1 MDETTTS
8 CIPSH
13 AESGAATD
21 ISGSPPAH
29 SARPGYV
36 AAIVVQA
43 AMLWVAN
50 HLLEWGWP
58 SFLTSSFEQV
68 LPWIAASI
76 IVSMAVNACFI
87 VWDRGWFRA
96 LGDTATATMG
106 VAVGVVTW
114 DVFPFDF
121 SGWGTDWTWLVRLVV
136 AVGIV
141 GSAISVLVN
150 GTRFVWRLGNHS

>member
-8 CIPSH
+8 RLSDH
-13 AESGAATD
+13 VGSGTTPDDAA
-21 ISGSPPAH
+21 SARAR

-43 AMLWVAN
+43 LFLWVAH
-50 HLLEWGWP
+50 HLLGWGWP

-68 LPWIAASI
+68 LPWITASI
-76 IVSMAVNACFI
+76 IVSIVVNACFLI
-87 VWDRGWFRA
+87 WDRGLFRA
-96 LGDTATATMG
+96 LGDTATAMMG

-121 SGWGTDWTWLVRLVV
+121 SGWGTDWSWLVRLVV

-141 GSAISVLVN
+141 GSAIGVVVN
-150 GTRFVWRLGNHS
+150 GTRFVWRLGHPD

>member
-1 MDETTTS
+1 MDETTS
-8 CIPSH
+8 CIPT
-13 AESGAATD
+13 ESGETTD
-21 ISGSPPAH
+21 ASRSKPAR

-43 AMLWVAN
+43 AFLWLA
-50 HLLEWGWP
+50 HRLLEWGWP

-68 LPWIAASI
+68 LPWITASI

-87 VWDRGWFRA
+87 IWDQGWFRA
-96 LGDTATATMG
+96 LGDMATGVMG

-141 GSAISVLVN
+141 GSSISVVVN
-150 GTRFVWRLGNHS
+150 GTRFAWRLSGHR